1 MHPDGFVLFREDGE
15 NELVL
20 KLPGHEVGQRFG
32 IVLTYLLAALFCAL
46 SGVPTLKAQPM
57 SPSGRETPSDVAQF
71 EGRTVRHVIFE
82 GVAADRL
89 DSTQAQL
96 PQVEGKPL
104 LKADVAATLRNL
116 YATGLFETIEALAQR
131 DGDGVDLIFRGPA
144 RSFIGTVTVD
154 GAKGATVNTQ
164 LERASRLNPGTRY
177 TQAKMK
183 QALAT
188 MREVLAENGYY
199 EPVLHTQITPHP
211 GQLLTDVAFH
221 VNSGP
226 RSRIGTIEVLG
237 DSGLTLEEFRR
248 YAHLRPSA
256 FVDRETVNRALSG
269 ILKHYRNQRRL
280 EAEIKLE
287 SKSYAAQHV
296 NYKFTANMGPE
307 VRVVVEGASVSEERV
322 KRLVP
327 VFEEGTVDEDL
338 LNEGNRRLRDY
349 FQALGYFDVRV
360 DHTTAASH
368 PGHVLITFS
377 VQLGQRRH
385 VERVSVDGN
394 HYFDANTLEQLLSV
408 HAANTFDRQGIYSQA
423 LVSADVA
430 ALTSVYQNNGFSQVK
445 ITPETGPQQIAN
457 AGDRQVV
464 GVDTTAPLT
473 LVYHINEGPQQR
485 VGSVTIQGN
494 EHVETPKLLSLI
506 NTEAGQL
513 FSPRNLAGDRDAL
526 ATDYLSRGFDQ
537 AHVDIEQANDP
548 GEPSKVNVVFRVTE
562 GKQTFVRDILLT
574 GLHYTRPQTVKNAIT
589 LHPGDPLSSAGLEE
603 TQRNLYEFA
612 LFNEVN
618 TAIQNP
624 LGGETHKTVLLQA
637 VEARRWTLTYGAG
650 FEVQTGNPVT
660 GCQGFASRGVP
671 CTPNG
676 RSGISPR
683 GLIAVTRNN
692 LFGREQS
699 ASIQGNY
706 GTLEQRVDFL
716 YQSPRFG
723 GRRNLGFTFTGGY
736 ANSQALTTYVASRLE
751 AGFRF
756 TQNFNQVGAGLSRAN
771 TLIYAYD
778 FRRVKVAENSLQVY
792 PQELPLLA
800 AAVTVGGPGF
810 TWIRDTRDSAVDAHR
825 GTYTS
830 FQEFLSAA
838 PFGAQAY
845 FNRIDTSNSSFYG
858 FDKNRIVLARN
869 TRYGQER
876 AFGDGTTA
884 LLPLP
889 ERLYAGG
896 PNSLRGFSINAAG
909 PRDPMTGYPIGGAGA
924 LVNSTELRLPAPTL
938 PYVGNTVSFVLFHDM
953 GNVFTN
959 AGDAWESALRVNQP
973 HREDC
978 KTLTPVDPATG
989 QTEQPSGSETST
1001 GKQGACSFN
1010 YFSHAPGLGLRYNTP
1025 VGPIRLDFS
1034 YNLNPPIYPVNVN
1047 YSHTNP
1053 YDDQHIGEAN
1063 HFNFFFSLGQTF

>member
-1 MHPDGFVLFREDGE
+1 M
-15 NELVL
+15 L
-20 KLPGHEVGQRFG
+20 KFPGHEVGQRFG
-32 IVLTYLLAALFCAL
+32 TVLACLLVLLCCILTSIPRLHAQSATAPGQTSSSSTLAA
-46 SGVPTLKAQPM
+46 
-57 SPSGRETPSDVAQF
+57 F
-71 EGRTVRHVIFE
+71 EGRTVRRIVFE
-82 GVAADRL
+82 GVPADRL
-89 DSTQAQL
+89 HSTQTHL
-96 PQVEGKPL
+96 PQAEGAPL
-104 LKADVAATLRNL
+104 LKTDVAATLRNL
-116 YATGLFETIEALAQR
+116 YATGLFETIEALGQK

-144 RSFIGTVTVD
+144 RSFIGTVSVD

-177 TQAKMK
+177 TEAKMK
-183 QALAT
+183 QALAA

-199 EPVLHTQITPHP
+199 EPVIESRLTPHP
-211 GQLLTDVAFH
+211 DQLLTDVAFH
-221 VNSGP
+221 IASGP
-226 RSRIGTIEVLG
+226 RSRIGTVEVTG
-237 DSGLTLEEFRR
+237 ESGLSLDEFRR
-248 YAHLRPSA
+248 HAHLRPGA
-256 FVDRETVNRALSG
+256 FVDRETVNRALAG
-269 ILKHYRNQRRL
+269 ILKHYRKQRRL
-280 EAEIKLE
+280 EADIKLE
-287 SKSYAAQHV
+287 SKTYAAHNV
-296 NYKFTANMGPE
+296 YYKFTASMGPE
-307 VRVVVEGASVSEERV
+307 VRVVVDGASITEERV

-360 DHTTAASH
+360 DHITAPSR
-368 PGHVLITFS
+368 PGHVLITFK

-385 VERVSVDGN
+385 VEKVSVDGN
-394 HYFDANTLEQLLSV
+394 RYFDADVLELLLSV
-408 HAANTFDRQGIYSQA
+408 HAASTFDRHGIYSQA
-423 LVSADVA
+423 LVSADIA
-430 ALTSVYQNNGFSQVK
+430 ALTTVYQNNGFSQVK
-445 ITPETGPQQIAN
+445 VTPETGPQQIAN

-473 LVYHINEGPQQR
+473 LVYHIQEGPQQR

-494 EHVETPKLLSLI
+494 EHVDTDRLLSLI

-526 ATDYLSRGFDQ
+526 ATDYLGRGFEQ
-537 AHVDIEQANDP
+537 AHVDIEQNNDSSDP
-548 GEPSKVNVVFRVTE
+548 GKVNVVFRITE
-562 GKQTFVRDILLT
+562 GRQTFVRNVVLT
-574 GLHYTRPQTVKNAIT
+574 GLHYTRPKTVANAIT
-589 LHPGDPLSSAGLEE
+589 LHPGAPLSSAALEE

-618 TAIQNP
+618 TAVQNP
-624 LGGETHKTVLLQA
+624 GGGESHKTVLLQA

-650 FEVQTGNPVT
+650 FEVQTGTPVT

-683 GLIAVTRNN
+683 GQIAVTRNS

-699 ASIQGNY
+699 ASVQGNY
-706 GTLEQRVDFL
+706 GNLEQRVDFL
-716 YQSPRFG
+716 FQSPHFG
-723 GRRNLGFTFTGGY
+723 GRRNLGFTFTSGY

-751 AGFRF
+751 TGFRF

-771 TLIYAYD
+771 TFIYAYD

-830 FQEFLSAA
+830 FQEFLSTI
-838 PFGAQAY
+838 PFGAQAF

-858 FDKNRIVLARN
+858 FDKNRFVLARN

-876 AFGDGTTA
+876 AFGSGNQK

-896 PNSLRGFSINAAG
+896 ANSLRGFSINGAG
-909 PRDPMTGYPIGGAGA
+909 PRDPMTGFPIGGAGA
-924 LVNSTELRLPAPTL
+924 LVNSTELRFPAPTL
-938 PYVGNTVSFVLFHDM
+938 PYVGSAVSLVLFHDM

-959 AGDAWESALRVNQP
+959 AGDAWESALRITQP
-973 HREDC
+973 HRDVC
-978 KTLTPVDPATG
+978 KILTPVNPATG
-989 QTEQPSGSETST
+989 QTDPPSGSETST

-1010 YFSHAPGLGLRYNTP
+1010 YFSHTPGLGLRYNTP

-1034 YNLNPPIYPVNVN
+1034 YNLNPPIYPINVN
-1047 YSHTNP
+1047 YSQTNP
-1053 YDDQHIGEAN
+1053 YDNQHVGEGS